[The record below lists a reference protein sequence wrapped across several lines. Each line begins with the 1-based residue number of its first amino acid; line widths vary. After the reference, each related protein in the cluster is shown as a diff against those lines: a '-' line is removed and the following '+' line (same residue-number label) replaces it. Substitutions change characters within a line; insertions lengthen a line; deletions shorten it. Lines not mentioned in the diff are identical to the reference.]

1 MEVEKEPLVITDKNE
16 MRQWSRTM
24 RAQGKTIGLV
34 PTMGYL
40 HEGHLSLIRESHTHT
55 HLTVVSI
62 YVNPGQFSPS
72 EDLSTYPSD
81 FKGDIDKLKSVPG
94 GVDVV
99 FHPYNL
105 YDYGGGGVEREVRRE
120 KEVGGA
126 VVSCV
131 EERGVGHETWVRVE
145 KLEKGMCGKSRPVFF
160 RGVAT
165 VVAKLFNVVEPDVAF
180 FGKKDYQQW
189 RIIRRMVRD
198 LDFSIEVIGSEIV
211 RDDDGLAMSS
221 RNVHLSP
228 EEREK
233 ALSINRSLSKAKL
246 AAEKGQVNCRELK
259 DSVFQAVLEAG
270 GRIDYAEIVDQESLE
285 AVEVIKGPVV
295 FCVAA
300 WFGKV
305 RLIDNKEIY
314 PKFLRTCP
322 ETDGGVKMAVKQLF
336 RKPSS
341 RKATRGDTV
350 VDGDGREKPGS
361 HIPNP
366 HRRHTLA
373 SSQDP
378 SPNLLSHRLLR
389 ARPGVS
395 IFFDLHCRS
404 RWSSCQSLRVVRFSS
419 GNACKFSSLCM
430 VFPKV
435 NPCAKDGSMRC
446 YCLGTLIN
454 TNGATFSEWVPVV
467 DQVLLMASI
476 FLTYMAGVIPA
487 QKLLSSSR
495 KRISL
500 DDTLSGD
507 ALLSG
512 RAAENDNEEANLKL
526 PWEIVEE
533 KLMDTLNAVEQRHKM
548 GTGFKFEQD
557 LSKRPLSLYAVD
569 EGPRFRLLWASFQW
583 LKKEAGTVYTLLKFQ
598 LHFFYMID
606 LEESRYTLLKGL
618 YCMNESLNKVD
629 NVSAMSASVSRNDW
643 STVLSEVLQKS
654 CQPVCVAWLEQ
665 ELCLKSSIPDMEL
678 LSTIVE
684 KLTGEATIL
693 QNVINSGKEDL
704 YSELAQFLI
713 FGSLREG
720 CCYDCSLFTQY
731 GVDILEDLVIT
742 LADAIASLY
751 LELISVDGNMSN
763 EINSIGLMMCTLSTR
778 ELQKLR
784 NEVALNQWLHQ
795 NMEAVVS
802 MYEDRFDLRTL
813 QSQLIE
819 GPSKTNTDNFS
830 WWKRLTLRKSESVAS
845 PLHYV
850 VINDISITVKRTK
863 ELRALTGWRYYY
875 SLFLELA
882 DITMPVIRTVF
893 KKVSDAISFFLVC
906 LIGRSLGLIYTGIRQ
921 SLRWK

>member
-1 MEVEKEPLVITDKNE
+1 MACYTAIPLHTKLHLRGN
-16 MRQWSRTM
+16 
-24 RAQGKTIGLV
+24 LV
-34 PTMGYL
+34 SNGCFLP
-40 HEGHLSLIRESHTHT
+40 HL
-55 HLTVVSI
+55 
-62 YVNPGQFSPS
+62 VN
-72 EDLSTYPSD
+72 
-81 FKGDIDKLKSVPG
+81 
-94 GVDVV
+94 
-99 FHPYNL
+99 
-105 YDYGGGGVEREVRRE
+105 VRIQR
-120 KEVGGA
+120 
-126 VVSCV
+126 
-131 EERGVGHETWVRVE
+131 
-145 KLEKGMCGKSRPVFF
+145 
-160 RGVAT
+160 
-165 VVAKLFNVVEPDVAF
+165 
-180 FGKKDYQQW
+180 
-189 RIIRRMVRD
+189 
-198 LDFSIEVIGSEIV
+198 
-211 RDDDGLAMSS
+211 
-221 RNVHLSP
+221 
-228 EEREK
+228 
-233 ALSINRSLSKAKL
+233 
-246 AAEKGQVNCRELK
+246 
-259 DSVFQAVLEAG
+259 
-270 GRIDYAEIVDQESLE
+270 
-285 AVEVIKGPVV
+285 
-295 FCVAA
+295 
-300 WFGKV
+300 
-305 RLIDNKEIY
+305 
-314 PKFLRTCP
+314 
-322 ETDGGVKMAVKQLF
+322 
-336 RKPSS
+336 
-341 RKATRGDTV
+341 
-350 VDGDGREKPGS
+350 
-361 HIPNP
+361 
-366 HRRHTLA
+366 
-373 SSQDP
+373 
-378 SPNLLSHRLLR
+378 
-389 ARPGVS
+389 
-395 IFFDLHCRS
+395 
-404 RWSSCQSLRVVRFSS
+404 SSCQSLRVVRFSS
-419 GNACKFSSLCM
+419 GDACKFSSLCM

-446 YCLGTLIN
+446 YCLGTWIN

-487 QKLLSSSR
+487 RKLLSSSR

-507 ALLSG
+507 ALLSEIVC
-512 RAAENDNEEANLKL
+512 RAAENDNEEANLSL

-533 KLMDTLNAVEQRHKM
+533 KLMDALNAVEQRRKM

-557 LSKRPLSLYAVD
+557 LSKRPSSLYAVD

-583 LKKEAGTVYTLLKFQ
+583 LKKE
-598 LHFFYMID
+598 
-606 LEESRYTLLKGL
+606 
-618 YCMNESLNKVD
+618 VD

-665 ELCLKSSIPDMEL
+665 ELCLKSSIPDKEL

-720 CCYDCSLFTQY
+720 CCYDCNLFTQY

-751 LELISVDGNMSN
+751 SELISVDGNMSN

-830 WWKRLTLRKSESVAS
+830 WWKRLTLRKSESVAF

>member
-1 MEVEKEPLVITDKNE
+1 MEVEKEPLIITDKNE

-40 HEGHLSLIRESHTHT
+40 HEGHISLIRESHTHT

-165 VVAKLFNVVEPDVAF
+165 VVAKLFNVVEPDVAL

-211 RDDDGLAMSS
+211 RDVDGLAMSS

-233 ALSINRSLSKAKL
+233 ALSINQSLSKAKL

-259 DSVFQAVLEAG
+259 DSVIQAVREAG

-300 WFGKV
+300 WFGKGK
-305 RLIDNKEIY
+305 RREGD
-314 PKFLRTCP
+314 
-322 ETDGGVKMAVKQLF
+322 AVL
-336 RKPSS
+336 
-341 RKATRGDTV
+341 
-350 VDGDGREKPGS
+350 DGDGKNQVRTYPILIVAVLSPHLKTLTLIFSPTVSFAHVQGFPSSSTYIAAPDVIPS
-361 HIPNP
+361 HTKLHLRGNLVSNGCFLP
-366 HRRHTLA
+366 HLVNVRIQR
-373 SSQDP
+373 
-378 SPNLLSHRLLR
+378 
-389 ARPGVS
+389 
-395 IFFDLHCRS
+395 
-404 RWSSCQSLRVVRFSS
+404 SSCQSLRVVRFSS
-419 GNACKFSSLCM
+419 GDACKFNSLCM

-467 DQVLLMASI
+467 DQGLLMASI

-487 QKLLSSSR
+487 RKLLSSSR
-495 KRISL
+495 NRISL
-500 DDTLSGD
+500 GDTLSGD

-512 RAAENDNEEANLKL
+512 RAAENDNEEAKLKL

-533 KLMDTLNAVEQRHKM
+533 KLMDALNDVEQRHKM

-583 LKKEAGTVYTLLKFQ
+583 LKKEAGTV
-598 LHFFYMID
+598 
-606 LEESRYTLLKGL
+606 
-618 YCMNESLNKVD
+618 D

-665 ELCLKSSIPDMEL
+665 ELCLKSSIPDKEL

-830 WWKRLTLRKSESVAS
+830 WWKRLTRMKSDSVAS

-850 VINDISITVKRTK
+850 VINDISIMVKRTK

-921 SLRWK
+921 SLQWK